1 MLSTILACARAD
13 EIKLWLT
20 PLEGTNQSLVI
31 VCTQATTI
39 LDKTKMEQQT
49 PIPPPPKSRMK
60 PREVQIRAIFPSLIW
75 GGGGGRGDLGFPFI
89 LSKIVVLFF

>member
-49 PIPPPPKSRMK
+49 PIPPPP
-60 PREVQIRAIFPSLIW
+60 QIKDEAARSANTRHFPILNFFW
-75 GGGGGRGDLGFPFI
+75 GGGGGGI
-89 LSKIVVLFF
+89 